1 MIFILFKTINFA
13 SRLSQPEK
21 IDHSFMK
28 NYLHTSLILTALL
41 LAGCD
46 GYIYTFN
53 KQPVFDPPV
62 LFSDYKIPDPAL
74 KTCID
79 QAIIDQQLVS
89 PAMLTQLNCSSA
101 GISDLTG
108 LEIFSGLTHINL
120 SQNSLVEIKPLLFL
134 SRPAVINLENND
146 QLFCTDGQLLVNLVS
161 DSVKLPNHCEK

>member
-1 MIFILFKTINFA
+1 MIFILFKTKNFA
-13 SRLSQPEK
+13 SRLSHPEK
-21 IDHSFMK
+21 IDHSLMK

-53 KQPVFDPPV
+53 KQPVFDPPI

-79 QAIIDQQLVS
+79 QAIIDQQGVS
-89 PAMLTQLNCSSA
+89 PDMLTQLNCSSA
-101 GISDLTG
+101 GIADLAG
-108 LEIFSGLTHINL
+108 LEVFSSLTHINL

-146 QLFCTDGQLLVNLVS
+146 QLSCTDGQVLVKLVS
-161 DSVKLPNHCEK
+161 DSVKLPSHCEK